1 MSQEQVI
8 SVENVG
14 LTIGKNVILRDIN
27 MEMHKG
33 KIYGFVGRN
42 GSGKTMLMKCICGF
56 VRVTEGKIT
65 VNGKQVGEDVDF
77 PDNIGI
83 IIENPEF
90 VPYYN
95 GYKNLKLL
103 ADVKKKIGKEEIRD
117 AMIMAGLDPDL
128 KLHVGRYSLGMRQ
141 RLGISQAIMED
152 PDILILDEPMNGL
165 DNEGVE
171 DVRKILLKLKQKG
184 KTVIIAS
191 HNKEDINIL
200 CDKVWNLEHGR
211 IVE

>member
-8 SVENVG
+8 SVENVE
-14 LTIGKNVILRDIN
+14 LTIGKNAILRAIN
-27 MEMHKG
+27 MEMCKG

-103 ADVKKKIGKEEIRD
+103 ADVKKK
-117 AMIMAGLDPDL
+117 LL
-128 KLHVGRYSLGMRQ
+128 
-141 RLGISQAIMED
+141 
-152 PDILILDEPMNGL
+152 
-165 DNEGVE
+165 NEK
-171 DVRKILLKLKQKG
+171 R
-184 KTVIIAS
+184 
-191 HNKEDINIL
+191 
-200 CDKVWNLEHGR
+200 
-211 IVE
+211 

>member
-14 LTIGKNVILRDIN
+14 LTIGKNAILRDIN

>member
-14 LTIGKNVILRDIN
+14 LTIGKNAILRDIN

-184 KTVIIAS
+184 KMVIIAS

>member
-8 SVENVG
+8 SVENVE
-14 LTIGKNVILRDIN
+14 LTIGKNAILRDIN
-27 MEMHKG
+27 MEMCKG

-171 DVRKILLKLKQKG
+171 DVRNILLKLKQKG
-184 KTVIIAS
+184 KTIIIAS

>member
-8 SVENVG
+8 SVENVE
-14 LTIGKNVILRDIN
+14 LTIGKNAILRDIN
-27 MEMHKG
+27 MEMCKG

-117 AMIMAGLDPDL
+117 AMTMAGLDPDL

>member
-14 LTIGKNVILRDIN
+14 LTIGKNAILRDIN

-103 ADVKKKIGKEEIRD
+103 ADVKKKIGQEERRD

-141 RLGISQAIMED
+141 RLGIAQAIMED

-184 KTVIIAS
+184 KTIIIAS

>member
-14 LTIGKNVILRDIN
+14 LTIGKNAILRDIN
-27 MEMHKG
+27 MEMCKG

-184 KTVIIAS
+184 KTIIIAS

>member
-14 LTIGKNVILRDIN
+14 LTIGKNAILRDIN

-141 RLGISQAIMED
+141 RLGIAQAIMED

-184 KTVIIAS
+184 KTIIIAS

>member
-8 SVENVG
+8 SVENVE
-14 LTIGKNVILRDIN
+14 LTIGKNAILRDIN
-27 MEMHKG
+27 MEMCKG

>member
-14 LTIGKNVILRDIN
+14 LTIGKNAILRAIN

-56 VRVTEGKIT
+56 VRVTDGKIT

-184 KTVIIAS
+184 KTIIIAS

>member
-8 SVENVG
+8 SVENVE
-14 LTIGKNVILRDIN
+14 LTIGKNAILRDIN

-141 RLGISQAIMED
+141 RLGIAQAIMED

-184 KTVIIAS
+184 KTIIIAS

>member
-14 LTIGKNVILRDIN
+14 LTIGKNAILRAIN
-27 MEMHKG
+27 MEMSKG

-117 AMIMAGLDPDL
+117 AMTMAGLGPDL

-141 RLGISQAIMED
+141 RLGIAQAIMED

-171 DVRKILLKLKQKG
+171 DVRNILLKLKQKE
-184 KTVIIAS
+184 KTIIIAS

-200 CDKVWNLEHGR
+200 CDKVWNLEHGK
-211 IVE
+211 IV

>member
-14 LTIGKNVILRDIN
+14 LTIGKNAILRDIN
-27 MEMHKG
+27 MEMCKG

-103 ADVKKKIGKEEIRD
+103 ADVKKNIGKEEIRD

-184 KTVIIAS
+184 KTIIIAS

>member
-14 LTIGKNVILRDIN
+14 LTIGKNAILRDIN

-103 ADVKKKIGKEEIRD
+103 ADVKKKIGQEEIRD

-141 RLGISQAIMED
+141 RLGIAQAIMED

-184 KTVIIAS
+184 KTIIIAS

>member
-8 SVENVG
+8 SVENVE
-14 LTIGKNVILRDIN
+14 LTIGKNAILRDIN
-27 MEMHKG
+27 MEMCKG

-103 ADVKKKIGKEEIRD
+103 ADVKKKIGKKEIRD

-141 RLGISQAIMED
+141 RLGIAQAIMED

>member
-14 LTIGKNVILRDIN
+14 LTIGKNAILRDIN
-27 MEMHKG
+27 MEMCKG

>member
-1 MSQEQVI
+1 MSQEHVI

-14 LTIGKNVILRDIN
+14 LTIGKNAILRAIN
-27 MEMHKG
+27 MEMCKG

-56 VRVTEGKIT
+56 VRVTDGKIT

-117 AMIMAGLDPDL
+117 AMTMAGLDPDL

-141 RLGISQAIMED
+141 RLGIAQAIMED

-184 KTVIIAS
+184 KTIIIAS

-211 IVE
+211 IEE